1 MDPIKEIKAK
11 YGADTAPILARL
23 RELRDDDQRERDG
36 LGRNI
41 PPAQAAQ
48 ERMDLRRR
56 LGVMDAQHAAAL
68 AGWMRDEERAA
79 ETARLTNPQAGTA
92 GYEQRRAADLA
103 EADQMARLFVQR
115 LGEAADRRRVAR
127 EAAQVFGAEA
137 RRLLAAG
144 DVHGAEVRL
153 RASMLAGAEDQAL
166 MRDIEAA
173 KDAAEPHRAEAVRRL
188 DAARIAFGEAAVER
202 TKVQQL
208 AALLAGDTASAARS
222 SAQAKLR
229 AYDLSRAKGETYEQ
243 EVKLEPVGAQVKM
256 TVSGGG
262 A

>member
-1 MDPIKEIKAK
+1 MGPKQIRDK
-11 YGADTAPILARL
+11 YIADTAPVLARL
-23 RELRDDDQRERDG
+23 KELADDDQRERDG
-36 LGRNI
+36 LNRNI

-56 LGVMDAQHAAAL
+56 LVTMDAHHAAAL
-68 AGWMRDEERAA
+68 AGWMRDEESAA
-79 ETARLTNPQAGTA
+79 ETARLTNPHAGTA

-103 EADQMARLFVQR
+103 EADQMARLFVSR
-115 LGEAADRRRVAR
+115 MGEAADRRRVAR
-127 EAAQVFGAEA
+127 EATQVFGAEA

-144 DVHGAEVRL
+144 DIHGAEVRL

-166 MRDIEAA
+166 MREIEAA

-188 DAARIAFGEAAVER
+188 DAARIAYGEAAVER

-208 AALLAGDTASAARS
+208 AALLAGDTAGAARS
-222 SAQAKLR
+222 SAQAKLK
-229 AYDLSRAKGETYEQ
+229 AYDVARAKGQAYEQ
-243 EVKLEPVGAQVKM
+243 EVNLEHVGAEPKI

-262 A
+262 